1 MLNYTV
7 NESDQFLKDVEEIA
21 IWILVSN
28 IEQSES
34 LAEKK
39 VDEFNAEI
47 IALKAR
53 LRVFP
58 ESGDAENKTGIRNF
72 PLYAGRYSAKWIIDN
87 VGKTVNLIAIVD
99 SKYPKSL
106 REIYLDDDFEEE

>member
-1 MLNYTV
+1 MINYSV

-21 IWILVSN
+21 VWILISN

-39 VDEFNAEI
+39 VDELSAEI
-47 IALKAR
+47 VALKAR

-58 ESGDAENKTGIRNF
+58 ESGDTENITGIRNF
-72 PLYAGRYSAKWIIDN
+72 PLYSGRYSAKWIIDY
-87 VGKTVNLIAIVD
+87 VGKTVNLIALTD

-106 REIYLDDDFEEE
+106 REIHLDDDFEEE

>member
-21 IWILVSN
+21 VWILISN

-47 IALKAR
+47 IALKNR
-53 LRVFP
+53 LKVFP
-58 ESGDAENKTGIRNF
+58 ESGDAENTTGIRNF
-72 PLYAGRYSAKWIIDN
+72 PLYSGRYSAKWIIDY

-106 REIYLDDDFEEE
+106 REIHLDDDFEEE